1 MKQNLEELIYLRE
14 EEAMNIE
21 LSLNQVKIMKRYWKE
36 FKNYCINKNINYFEF
51 NQINMFLNDCYN
63 CLLSNNNILN
73 SKQKEV
79 IKAMFILIDIN
90 NISKYIITTYK
101 DIELNDYYNKK
112 LEEYLYFYEN
122 IMNNATSTL
131 TRKKKFTILFFKY
144 LIDNKVNNLTELNKQ
159 IILNYIDS
167 LKNNLLNQKIT
178 AYWNLKSIFLYLN
191 DSCILQNTFDLL
203 IPTIKRYRHKK
214 LPSCF
219 SKEDVEKLL
228 ESLKED
234 VDNSPAGYRNYAF
247 LLMIARL
254 GIRKI
259 DVINL
264 KWKNIDWERNTI
276 TFIQS
281 KTKKANILPLPNDVG
296 EAIINYIRL
305 GRPMKIR
312 NNEDFIFVRNIY
324 PLTKLNN
331 SYTFNDIIKRHMIK
345 CNISLD
351 KYKSKGTHSFRYA
364 LATELINEKVP
375 VNIISSVLGH
385 SNSNSTKVYLE
396 INKNALSSC
405 FIGEDYE

>member
-101 DIELNDYYNKK
+101 DIELNDYYNQK

-203 IPTIKRYRHKK
+203 IPTIKIT
-214 LPSCF
+214 
-219 SKEDVEKLL
+219 KLL
-228 ESLKED
+228 FKRRCRE
-234 VDNSPAGYRNYAF
+234 
-247 LLMIARL
+247 I
-254 GIRKI
+254 IR
-259 DVINL
+259 
-264 KWKNIDWERNTI
+264 
-276 TFIQS
+276 
-281 KTKKANILPLPNDVG
+281 
-296 EAIINYIRL
+296 
-305 GRPMKIR
+305 
-312 NNEDFIFVRNIY
+312 
-324 PLTKLNN
+324 
-331 SYTFNDIIKRHMIK
+331 IIKRR
-345 CNISLD
+345 C
-351 KYKSKGTHSFRYA
+351 R
-364 LATELINEKVP
+364 
-375 VNIISSVLGH
+375 
-385 SNSNSTKVYLE
+385 
-396 INKNALSSC
+396 
-405 FIGEDYE
+405 